1 MEFRARSNR
10 QPSSSYLSVA
20 VLAALIAVGLTLVT
34 CGKTTITGQFNN
46 GMATVNVSLSDP
58 PSCLPP
64 AGNFKSVFI
73 TIRSVQAHIS
83 ATADDNSA
91 GWVEL
96 VPELNAQPVQVDLLN
111 LPANAACLLK
121 QLGSN
126 TSLPAGDYQ
135 QIRLLLVSSNSS
147 SSAVPASNACAT
159 LGPLSARCSIAL
171 WTVTI
176 ILQSFSSRAR
186 PTRA

>member
-10 QPSSSYLSVA
+10 QPSSSYLSLA

-96 VPELNAQPVQVDLLN
+96 VPGVECAAGSGRPAKPSGQRSLLAQAARLQYEPSCGR
-111 LPANAACLLK
+111 LPTDPPPS
-121 QLGSN
+121 G
-126 TSLPAGDYQ
+126 
-135 QIRLLLVSSNSS
+135 
-147 SSAVPASNACAT
+147 
-159 LGPLSARCSIAL
+159 
-171 WTVTI
+171 
-176 ILQSFSSRAR
+176 F
-186 PTRA
+186 